1 MKRAS
6 SGIQSQLYRK
16 TIRRRRATLGL
27 LLALS
32 LILLSAS
39 IGSGASGGP
48 IGAVQAGFLDIF
60 TPIEDGANVLLT
72 PVRDAI
78 NGIGDV
84 ANASRER
91 DRYHA
96 ENRHLLAQN
105 AALEADRRELLQLQG
120 QLTLD
125 RELGVT
131 SYDQVVAQVSEEA
144 PSVWYSHVTIDAG
157 SSAGIRTG
165 DVVIDGDG
173 LVGRVATVAAGAAE
187 VTLLTD
193 ATVAV
198 DARDAAT
205 GVWGVAEP
213 SAGNANELV
222 LGFPSGG
229 DVSVGDSIVTAGTG
243 PSVFPPDIP
252 IGRVTSIDRTTQTI
266 TLAPYANV
274 RQLEDVQ
281 VLTHPKAHGSA
292 TAAAAHRAHSAAT
305 GAAAA
310 TQGGGGR

>member
-6 SGIQSQLYRK
+6 SGIQSQVYRK

-32 LILLSAS
+32 LVLLSAS

-84 ANASRER
+84 ANASHQR
-91 DRYHA
+91 DQYHA
-96 ENRHLLAQN
+96 ENRRLLAQN
-105 AALEADRRELLQLQG
+105 AALEADQRQLRQLEG
-120 QLTLD
+120 QLTID

-157 SSAGIRTG
+157 SAAGIHSG

-173 LVGRVATVAAGAAE
+173 LVGRITTVASGAAE

-193 ATVAV
+193 STFAV

-213 SAGNANELV
+213 SPAGNTNQLV
-222 LGFPSGG
+222 LGFPSGS

-243 PSVFPPDIP
+243 PSVFPPNIP

-281 VLTHPKAHGSA
+281 VLAHPKAQSGATTAAVHRGSA
-292 TAAAAHRAHSAAT
+292 T
-305 GAAAA
+305 GASG
-310 TQGGGGR
+310 TTKGGGGR